1 LAGGYGAPAPA
12 ALQLPARVKGLNMQ
26 DIWRLP
32 AQELAGLIRAKQVSA
47 KEAATAAL
55 ARLDAVNPA
64 INAVIDHRP
73 EDVLSQAAALDA
85 DIAVGKDPGVL
96 AGVPVTVK
104 VNIDQAGFATTNGLK
119 MQRDTIAKDNSPVV
133 DNLRKAGAVILGRT
147 NCPAFSYRWFTTNL
161 IHGNTKNPRDP
172 SITPGGSSGGAGA
185 AVAAGIG
192 HIAHG
197 TDIAGS
203 IRYPAYVN
211 GVHGLRPT
219 TGRVAAFNAALPER
233 PIGPQISAVSGPLA
247 RTIGDLRIALEAMS
261 APDMRDPWWVPA
273 PLQGPP
279 IQKRAALCVNPDGL
293 DPVGEVRAAV
303 ADAGKRLARAGW
315 TVEEVTSLPPLMEAA
330 EHQTKLW
337 LGDGYEA
344 QLAAAE
350 REGDPGALACLRGNK
365 SKVFPFD
372 ALTLSKILTRRAT
385 LVREWSLFL
394 EKYPV
399 LVLPVSGELP
409 FPDQLDTKDDVSFAR
424 VWHAQMPQIAIPF
437 MGLPGLT
444 VSTGLVG
451 RVPVGVHVVAGRY
464 REDLC
469 LLAGEA
475 IEAGGT
481 PASPVDPLRG

>member
-1 LAGGYGAPAPA
+1 
-12 ALQLPARVKGLNMQ
+12 MQ

-32 AQELAGLIRAKQVSA
+32 AQELAGLIRSKKFSA
-47 KEAATAAL
+47 KEAANSAL

-64 INAVIDHRP
+64 INAVVDHRP
-73 EDVLSQAAALDA
+73 EDVLAQAAQVDTA
-85 DIAVGKDPGVL
+85 IARGENPGVL
-96 AGVPVTVK
+96 AGVPVTIK

-119 MQRDTIAKDNSPVV
+119 MQAALIATDNNPVV
-133 DNLRKAGAVILGRT
+133 DNLRKSGAVILGRT

-161 IHGNTKNPRDP
+161 VHGNTKNPRDP

-203 IRYPAYVN
+203 IRYPAYAN
-211 GVHGLRPT
+211 GVHGLRTT
-219 TGRVAAFNAALPER
+219 TGRIPAFNAALPER
-233 PIGPQISAVSGPLA
+233 TIGPQIAAVSGPLA
-247 RTIGDLRIALEAMS
+247 RTIGDLRIGLEAMS
-261 APDMRDPWWVPA
+261 LPDVRDPWWVPV
-273 PLQGPP
+273 PLEGPP
-279 IQKRAALCVNPDGL
+279 MPKRAALCVNPDGL
-293 DPVGEVRAAV
+293 DPVSEVKAAV
-303 ADAGKRLARAGW
+303 VDAAKRLERAGW
-315 TVEEVTSLPPLMEAA
+315 TVEEVTSLPPLKEAA

-337 LGDGYEA
+337 LGDNYEG

-350 REGDPGALACLRGNK
+350 REGDPGALACLRGNR

-372 ALTLSKILTRRAT
+372 PLTLSKIMTRRAT

-399 LVLPVSGELP
+399 LLMPVSGELP
-409 FPDQLDTKDDVSFAR
+409 FPDQLDTRDDASFAR
-424 VWHAQMPQIAIPF
+424 VWHAQLPQIAIPF

-444 VSTGLVG
+444 VTTELVG

-464 REDLC
+464 REDLL

-475 IEAGGT
+475 IEAGGV
-481 PASPVDPLRG
+481 PVSPVDPYQG